1 MIEKALILLIK
12 GKMDPDGDESAKLYK
27 KLIEEKKRSVP
38 EGNDKSESVLEGKE
52 QRKLSATI
60 IQVY

>member
-1 MIEKALILLIK
+1 
-12 GKMDPDGDESAKLYK
+12 MDPDGDESAKLYK

-38 EGNDKSESVLEGKE
+38 EGNDKNESVLEGKE